1 MQDAPSIE
9 AIRKREKRMK
19 LLVKFIFIVA
29 AVVIT
34 VIILSAV
41 N

>member
-1 MQDAPSIE
+1 MQDAPNIE
-9 AIRKREKRMK
+9 AIRRREKRMK

-29 AVVIT
+29 TVVIT

>member
-1 MQDAPSIE
+1 MRDAPSIE
-9 AIRKREKRMK
+9 TIRRREKRMK
-19 LLVKFIFIVA
+19 LLVKFIFIAA

-34 VIILSAV
+34 AIIISAV

>member
-1 MQDAPSIE
+1 MRDAPSIE
-9 AIRKREKRMK
+9 RIRRREKRVR
-19 LLVKFIFIVA
+19 LLMKFIFIVA

-34 VIILSAV
+34 VVILSAV